1 MNNKTFDL
9 YLIGFKGFGR
19 VPLGSFIEDQLDYD
33 LENLDDSF
41 SKLHIENFEC
51 WQKMGIDKY
60 RSYVADMLMDSYVE
74 RFNSICHNVINLN
87 LTGKCAKVVYPHDGH
102 GVEHIYKQIEISQE
116 EYKTL
121 VKYISDNRYNVVTEC
136 DLINQDPM
144 FCMWYNRG
152 VGSVNYWCGIKWEDL
167 TSTQLSFMLHCVL
180 CSKLLSN
187 GKEKVNEV
195 FDTFMQELYDNIY
208 YDLDFGYGQ
217 YVDWDLYHKE
227 LKSAFDREKVKYDGM
242 DVLDDALW
250 VLVDMY
256 KIDETNRLVLKKEV

>member
-1 MNNKTFDL
+1 MNKRTFDL
-9 YLIGFKGFGR
+9 YLIGFKGFDR

-51 WQKMGIDKY
+51 WQKMGTDKY

-87 LTGKCAKVVYPHDGH
+87 LTGKCATVVYPHDGH
-102 GVEHIYKQIEISQE
+102 GVELIYKQIEISHD

-121 VKYISDNRYNVVTEC
+121 VKYISDN
-136 DLINQDPM
+136 I
-144 FCMWYNRG
+144 CMWYKRG
-152 VGSVNYWCGIKWEDL
+152 ISSVNYWCGIKWENL

-187 GKEKVNEV
+187 ENEKVNEV
-195 FDTFMQELYDNIY
+195 FDTFMQELHDNIY
-208 YDLDFGYGQ
+208 YDIDFGYGQ

-227 LKSAFDREKVKYDGM
+227 LKSAFDREKVNYDGT
-242 DVLDDALW
+242 DVLDDVLW

-256 KIDETNRLVLKKEV
+256 KIDETNRLVLKAEV